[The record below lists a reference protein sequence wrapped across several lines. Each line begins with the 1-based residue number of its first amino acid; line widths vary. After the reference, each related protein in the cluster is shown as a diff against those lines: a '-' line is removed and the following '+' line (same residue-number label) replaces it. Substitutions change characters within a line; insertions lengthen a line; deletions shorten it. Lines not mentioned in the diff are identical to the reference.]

1 MRHHGPL
8 DGARANVPT
17 GEREGSGD
25 PRRDLRGEAHARMAN
40 ARLPARGR
48 ENLRHEACHVVG
60 IRCGTCAPPR
70 PEPDVARHHTDPRP
84 QTASITIIALGA
96 PPHVSC
102 CNASL
107 RSRAICLPA
116 ACAACGP
123 RWLPTSRK
131 RTNLVSTLKMRS
143 IVSPN
148 PSNVKKESHL
158 ECGVQPF
165 SPDPDEPGANARIR
179 SFLHFAAR
187 TESQTRD
194 GH

>member
-107 RSRAICLPA
+107 RSRAICRCLLRGLWPPLA
-116 ACAACGP
+116 AHFPEKDKSCFD
-123 RWLPTSRK
+123 
-131 RTNLVSTLKMRS
+131 
-143 IVSPN
+143 
-148 PSNVKKESHL
+148 VKNEEHL
-158 ECGVQPF
+158 ECVLQPF
-165 SPDPDEPGANARIR
+165 FSG
-179 SFLHFAAR
+179 
-187 TESQTRD
+187 TR
-194 GH
+194 G